1 TVELFIHVKRLG
13 WGIFLDSWIL
23 VDFMLLVFGVYDVY
37 FGLRSIESASD
48 WSYSTGHKLQLGS
61 AMRAIRLIRPVSLVR
76 HSSGLGQLWVL
87 VSGIASTLRSL
98 AWISLLL
105 GAIMFMVASY
115 LTLIV
120 GQATDHLPTPS
131 EVALA
136 LSTPGDAAAFDN
148 VHIWPELSQFFGN
161 IGRSMLTCLQLVTLD
176 NWYVVSREVS
186 LRDVNSA

>member
-105 GAIMFMVASY
+105 GAIM
-115 LTLIV
+115 
-120 GQATDHLPTPS
+120 
-131 EVALA
+131 
-136 LSTPGDAAAFDN
+136 
-148 VHIWPELSQFFGN
+148 
-161 IGRSMLTCLQLVTLD
+161 
-176 NWYVVSREVS
+176 
-186 LRDVNSA
+186 